1 MNVTVGT
8 FNLNNLFS
16 RYNFEAE
23 VESISNAETKV
34 DSEIEYKFGTDDVFR
49 IRTYRGKLVK
59 AKDSEDSKT
68 VAERIQSMDVDIL
81 AVQEVEDLDT
91 LKQFNRDYLG
101 GMYDFC
107 ALIEG
112 NDPRLIDVGFLTR
125 HPIGCMTSW
134 RYWVHPD
141 DPGIP
146 VFGRDMIQIEILD
159 PIRSE
164 KLFTIFNNHLKS
176 HYVDY
181 REDPVEGEQENS
193 LRRSRQA
200 EMVAEIIKMQTRPD
214 SSYIVLGDMNDS
226 PDSSDIRAFTED
238 TELNLVNSLS
248 DPKETRPPKADGDS
262 PPPSSG
268 SWTHRFKE
276 SGKPATYDLYDHIWL
291 SPRLSDKMVEAW
303 IDRRTKH
310 GGDGSDH
317 DPAWIKLK
325 L

>member
-1 MNVTVGT
+1 MDVSIGT

-23 VESISNAETKV
+23 IGSISDAETKV
-34 DSEIEYKFGTDDVFR
+34 DSEIEYKFGAEDVFR
-49 IRTYRGKLVK
+49 VRTYRGKLVK

-68 VAERIQSMDVDIL
+68 IADRIKSMDVDIL

-91 LKQFNRDYLG
+91 LSQFNRDYLE
-101 GMYDFC
+101 GMYDYC
-107 ALIEG
+107 ALVEG
-112 NDPRLIDVGFLTR
+112 NDPRLIDVGILSR
-125 HPIGCMTSW
+125 LPIGGMTSW
-134 RYWVHPD
+134 KFCVHPS
-141 DPGIP
+141 DPGTPI
-146 VFGRDMIQIEILD
+146 FGRDMIQIEILD

-181 REDPVEGEQENS
+181 REDQDEGELKNS

-200 EMVAEIIKMQTRPD
+200 EMVAKIIKQETRPD
-214 SSYIVLGDMNDS
+214 SSYIVLGDMNDPPNS
-226 PDSSDIRAFTED
+226 KDIKAFSED
-238 TELNLVNSLS
+238 AELNLINALTN
-248 DPKETRPPKADGDS
+248 PKETCAPKDDD
-262 PPPSSG
+262 PPPPASG

-276 SGKPATYDLYDHIWL
+276 SGKPAKYELYDHIWL
-291 SPRLSDKMVEAW
+291 SPRLSDKLDGAW

-317 DPAWIKLK
+317 DPAWVKLK
-325 L
+325 F